1 MRLFEWFSKQIL
13 YSAVE
18 SSFEVFWDVESLILC
33 SCALATQ
40 VFFSWWALTLFIRT
54 ENGATDPYQNKTENL
69 RRPCGTLFYGR
80 AFLHFFRSD
89 IWTARKESP
98 AVLIKWSS
106 MTLFYSFFRTS
117 FVVLSLSI
125 LWIKGPFLT
134 VAKKLLLS
142 ARHQKCR
149 RPDKEKTSKS

>member
-54 ENGATDPYQNKTENL
+54 ENGATDPYQNKTEKNI
-69 RRPCGTLFYGR
+69 RRPCGTLFKGR
-80 AFLHFFRSD
+80 AFLQIRFFELRGRSH
-89 IWTARKESP
+89 P
-98 AVLIKWSS
+98 QCSS
-106 MTLFYSFFRTS
+106 SGQAWHYFTPFLGPHLSSSR
-117 FVVLSLSI
+117 SLSFE
-125 LWIKGPFLT
+125 LKAPFYRRQKT
-134 VAKKLLLS
+134 FAFC